1 MFCKKCGKEIMDGAV
16 ICIHCGC
23 AADNLQAEQL
33 SNAEDKVNAG
43 IIVGT
48 VFIPLI
54 GVIMGIV
61 NLAKKKSKSGG
72 VYLGVGIGCWILN
85 MIISSIIL
93 SMI

>member
-1 MFCKKCGKEIMDGAV
+1 MNKSQ
-16 ICIHCGC
+16 
-23 AADNLQAEQL
+23 ADQL
-33 SNAEDKVNAG
+33 SNTEDKVNAG

-85 MIISSIIL
+85 MIIVFAL
-93 SMI
+93 M

>member
-1 MFCKKCGKEIMDGAV
+1 MDGAV

-93 SMI
+93 FMI

>member
-1 MFCKKCGKEIMDGAV
+1 MDGAV